1 MRLELCVLTMVVSLA
16 NPQKCH
22 LAMPHLLGKLLGVW
36 SKIKVWRFP
45 GRIREP
51 GVLGKASLAD
61 AFSPPSG
68 CTSLPRLVA
77 SLKSSIKQPWN
88 VWGTAARRGGQGR
101 PASLWKNQR
110 INGTF
115 LLSHLLPVLCWGPHI
130 VTGMYWGSKH
140 PGTCMSVGWL
150 CKELGMASPP
160 AGLHT
165 PQICPKSQED
175 AGKCSRRP
183 RVGLAGI

>member
-1 MRLELCVLTMVVSLA
+1 MSPGHAPSPWEASGCVEQNKGVEV
-16 NPQKCH
+16 PRQD
-22 LAMPHLLGKLLGVW
+22 LGAWCPVQGIPWV
-36 SKIKVWRFP
+36 P
-45 GRIREP
+45 CN
-51 GVLGKASLAD
+51 LAD

-77 SLKSSIKQPWN
+77 SFKSSIKQPWN

-101 PASLWKNQR
+101 PASLWKHQR

-150 CKELGMASPP
+150 SKELGRASPP
-160 AGLHT
+160 AGLRT

-175 AGKCSRRP
+175 AGKCSPRT